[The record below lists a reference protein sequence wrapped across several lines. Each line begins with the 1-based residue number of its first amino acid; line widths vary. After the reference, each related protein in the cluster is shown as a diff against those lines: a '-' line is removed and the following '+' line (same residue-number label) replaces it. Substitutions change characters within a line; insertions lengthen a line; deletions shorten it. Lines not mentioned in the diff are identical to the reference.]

1 MLAEGSKA
9 IILNRIILEQLD
21 QDILNTT
28 LPTWLARPPLG
39 IGSAKL
45 GKLKADMWRTLGTVH
60 LVITLIRLWSSQD
73 ATPSQKEYLENF
85 LALATAIRWATSRY
99 TSERHIKIF
108 EEQIQKYFVTLL
120 KIFSEDNLKLVP
132 NHHASLHL
140 GEFTRLFGPV
150 HGWWTFPFERFN
162 GIIQRQNTNNQASKY
177 FLVHEVA

>member
-1 MLAEGSKA
+1 MLSEASEA
-9 IILNRIILEQLD
+9 IILNGIILEQLD
-21 QDILNTT
+21 RDILHTT
-28 LPTWLARPPLG
+28 LPTWLARLPLG
-39 IGSAKL
+39 IGSAKI

-60 LVITLIRLWSSQD
+60 LVITLIRLWSSED

-99 TSERHIKIF
+99 TSEYHIKIF

-120 KIFSEDNLKLVP
+120 KTFSEDKLVP

-162 GIIQRQNTNNQASKY
+162 GIIQRQNTNNQASMY
-177 FLVHEVA
+177 FLAHLV

>member
-1 MLAEGSKA
+1 MLSEASEA
-9 IILNRIILEQLD
+9 IILNGIILEQLD
-21 QDILNTT
+21 RDILHTT
-28 LPTWLARPPLG
+28 LPTWLARPPLN

-73 ATPSQKEYLENF
+73 ATPVQREYLENF

-99 TSERHIKIF
+99 TSENHVKIF

-120 KIFSEDNLKLVP
+120 KVFSEDKLAP

-140 GEFTRLFGPV
+140 GEFIRLFGPV

-162 GIIQRQNTNNQASKY
+162 GIIQRQNTNNQASTF
-177 FLVHEVA
+177 FLSHLV